1 MERKINKLEHSHVEV
16 LCTVDKEEWKKA
28 QDKAFNK
35 LAAKVEIKGFRKG
48 KAPANLVKERV
59 NHAQVLSDAVDA
71 LLPTIYSAILSEDK
85 IRPYAQPKVD
95 VTKISDDELEVKFTI
110 VTEPTVELGNYKG
123 LKIGKK
129 EAKVTDKQLE
139 EATNQLLEKNA
150 TLVVKEGEAKDG
162 DTVVMDFV
170 GLVDGKPF
178 EGGSAENYELVLGS
192 KSFIPGFEDQLVGH
206 KAGEHVDVNV
216 TFPEQ
221 YTEELKGKPAVFQC
235 DIHEVKEKKLP
246 ELNNEFVIE
255 QNIQGVETV
264 EQLKE
269 HLKKQKLEEEER
281 KLKGEYFNKLLE
293 EIAKGSK
300 IDIPEE
306 VLDQQV
312 ESRKKDF
319 MDRMA
324 QSGLNFEQYL
334 QILGQKEEDFLAQLR
349 TTATKE
355 LTNYLVLEEVG
366 KKEELTSLTDKDL
379 EFEYAKLAEQYKMK
393 VEDVK
398 NALKAQEDEFKNNIV
413 MSRVENFLFSNND

>member
-16 LCTVDKEEWKKA
+16 ICTVDKENWKKA

-71 LLPTIYSAILSEDK
+71 LLPELYTAIIEEDK

-95 VTKISDDELEVKFTI
+95 VTKLSDDELEVKFVI
-110 VTEPTVELGNYKG
+110 VTAPTVELGKYKG
-123 LKIGKK
+123 LKIGKA
-129 EAKVTDKQLE
+129 EAKVTDEQLE
-139 EATNQLLEKNA
+139 AATKDLLERNA
-150 TLVVKEGEAKDG
+150 TLAVKEGEAKEG

-178 EGGSAENYELVLGS
+178 EGGSSENYELVLGS
-192 KSFIPGFEDQLVGH
+192 HSFIPGFEEQLVGH

-221 YTEELKGKPAVFQC
+221 YTEELKGKPAVFGC

-269 HLKKQKLEEEER
+269 HLRAQKLQEEER
-281 KLKGEYFNKLLE
+281 KLKGEYFDKLLE
-293 EIAKGSK
+293 AIAKDSK
-300 IDIPEE
+300 IDVPEE
-306 VLDQQV
+306 VLNQQV
-312 ESRKKDF
+312 ETRKKDF
-319 MDRMA
+319 LDRMS
-324 QSGLNFEQYL
+324 QSGLSFEQYL
-334 QILGQKEEDFLAQLR
+334 QILGQKEEDFVNQLKE
-349 TTATKE
+349 TAAKE
-355 LTNYLVLEEVG
+355 LNNYLVLEEVA
-366 KKEELTSLTDKDL
+366 KKENFSEVTDEEI
-379 EFEYAKLAEQYKMK
+379 EFELAKLADQYKMS
-393 VEDVK
+393 VENVK
-398 NALKAQEDEFKNNIV
+398 KALENQMGEFRNNIV